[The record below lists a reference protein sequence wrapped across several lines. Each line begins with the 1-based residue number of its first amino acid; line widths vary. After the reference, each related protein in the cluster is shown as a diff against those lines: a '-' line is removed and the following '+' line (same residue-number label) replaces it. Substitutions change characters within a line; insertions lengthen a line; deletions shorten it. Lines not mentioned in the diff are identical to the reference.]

1 MNDQINE
8 QQQQRQA
15 LKHCQ
20 RIIAVYKECKRNL
33 PYNANY
39 THIPDEL
46 WDVIETMLDDET
58 LSDTHKP
65 TRSK

>member
-8 QQQQRQA
+8 QQQRNA

-20 RIIAVYKECKRNL
+20 RIRAVYKECKRNL
-33 PYNANY
+33 PINDSY
-39 THIPDEL
+39 THIPLIL
-46 WDVIETMLDDET
+46 WEVIETMLDDET
-58 LSDTHKP
+58 LSNTNKR